1 MARVSNKLI
10 NLTGMV
16 GGFVFYKSIYGDLM
30 RTKPDKTGK
39 KRKPSPLQK
48 LQQDK
53 MLVVMD
59 FLKPLKRLLRE
70 NVFPPGSHLPAFHWA
85 KSYYLEEAVYFE
97 DESYH
102 IHFSKSVV
110 SLGDLRPPEL
120 MSVHV
125 DGTYL
130 VELQWQDNSEQALA
144 YPDDGLLVVLCAPQ
158 ARALFYQT
166 HVARRSDQAV
176 TITLNQSWE
185 GVETHLWAGFSRPD
199 KRASASVYLGSF
211 IL

>member
-1 MARVSNKLI
+1 MARVTNKLI
-10 NLTGMV
+10 HLTGMIDDL
-16 GGFVFYKSIYGDLM
+16 VFYKSIYGNLV
-30 RTKPDKTGK
+30 RARPDFSGK
-39 KRKPSPLQK
+39 KRKSSPLQK

-59 FLKPLKRLLRE
+59 FLRPLKRLLRE

-85 KSYYLEEAVYFE
+85 KSYYLNEVVYFE
-97 DESYH
+97 DEGYH
-102 IHFSKSVV
+102 INFPKALM

-125 DGTYL
+125 DDTYL

-158 ARALFYQT
+158 ARALFYRT
-166 HVARRSDQAV
+166 GVTRRSDQAV

-185 GVETHLWAGFSRPD
+185 GVETHIWAGFSRPD